1 MTFTFANEQESME
14 WKILQYQYPE
24 EELSTPERYNYNAN
38 WLKIQVSHRQ
48 EGYGPVVFRESFL
61 MTYEL
66 EELINGLKLVAAEE
80 EYYFKAEFI
89 EPVLEVEVARH
100 RDDFHVSFDLFF
112 ENYEMM
118 VADTLTQEGLE
129 KMIADLEAMAA
140 EFPER

>member
-14 WKILQYQYPE
+14 WKILQYQYPA

-38 WLKIQVSHRQ
+38 WLKIQVRHTP
-48 EGYGPVVFRESFL
+48 EAYGSVVLRESFL
-61 MTYEL
+61 PPYEL
-66 EELINGLKLVAAEE
+66 EDPINSLKLVAAEE

-100 RDDFHVSFDLFF
+100 RDDFHVSFDLYF

-118 VADTLTQEGLE
+118 VANTLTQEGIE